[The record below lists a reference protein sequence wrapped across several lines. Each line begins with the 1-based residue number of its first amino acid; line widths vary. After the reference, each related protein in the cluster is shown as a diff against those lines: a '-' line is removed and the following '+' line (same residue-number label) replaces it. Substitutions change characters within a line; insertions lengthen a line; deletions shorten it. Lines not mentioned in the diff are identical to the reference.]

1 MRPELNKHNNTN
13 NTSNTNYFHNK
24 TNRYLNNLNGNGGG
38 GGELG
43 GPPCSNLSSA
53 ISFAKNNFHKTL
65 RKPPK
70 GIYLNYEE
78 LLNLAQSETNET
90 FDVLN
95 RRLNSLKQEVTSFLP
110 NIIFE
115 SYF

>member
-1 MRPELNKHNNTN
+1 MRPELNKHNNT

-38 GGELG
+38 GELG

-53 ISFAKNNFHKTL
+53 ITFAKNNFHKTL

-70 GIYLNYEE
+70 GIYLNYES
-78 LLNLAQSETNET
+78 LM
-90 FDVLN
+90 N
-95 RRLNSLKQEVTSFLP
+95 RKKG
-110 NIIFE
+110 
-115 SYF
+115 